1 MTRHVWIHD
10 GRKADAATLTATLS
24 SARADKM
31 RRLDKLRMEMQ
42 AEAASEADARALH
55 KATKKRLRE
64 IDRELRKLDAH
75 LRRVGAASRKAS
87 RELDRTILTYA
98 RSFGGGQIGERE
110 IKQFDRLF
118 HFGKTG
124 AAKADGLSSFH
135 CKFTSRGFGE
145 RRANRSRTY
154 KPGEAVRHLR
164 YIIRESA
171 RETGVDGLV
180 SNISK
185 DPDELAGFFK
195 ALEELEAHDR
205 ANANV
210 YMSLVLSL
218 PHELKPAA
226 REQMLHD
233 TCALLAE
240 HDLPYVGVLHAPDPR
255 GDQRNFHAHVMFS
268 LRPCV
273 IDGLGRYAFATDK
286 SSDLNDESFIE
297 PFRHKIADIMNAA
310 MARENHARRFT
321 ALSDAD
327 RGLEPRSKRSGKSSP
342 GEKHWQR
349 KQEDLVRMQQEQA
362 DRLQRQSI
370 LERLRDAVSWIAA
383 EPPPYRQALVAGY
396 AAQIGAGLTSKA
408 AALQEGAAR
417 RSAIVRQLAA
427 DTHAVAGARLHL
439 LSERLQRAQP
449 SDRYPTE
456 APEIPAAAQPVSAP
470 RDSERR
476 RAIAAAARSLRQAAF
491 PPIVRTAK
499 GFAIAPAFVSEY
511 VGVDRFEAEPVIQR
525 VHRRKW
531 DATLAAVKK
540 RIEQSGRSPFAGNE
554 GSPKLQLDALD
565 VQLGY
570 AYRAAYS
577 SHDMQALLEDL
588 RRDWQARDEKKRQ
601 EQKKIAQAKAE
612 ADARLRARADQI
624 IARAETLIADGKWPG
639 ADDMTIV
646 HIAVIAKAII
656 SGKFAMQSFG
666 GDAHDVYCETEVLKN
681 MAGSLAASPTGRA
694 ALVALGEMTAGHP
707 IDYKALPVG
716 WGLAPPRVARVTRGA
731 ETSSEPSEPD
741 LSRGPGGRER

>member
-10 GRKADAATLTATLS
+10 GRKADAATLTAILS
-24 SARADKM
+24 EARADKM
-31 RRLDKLRMEMQ
+31 RRLDKLRIAMQ
-42 AEAASEADARALH
+42 AEAADEADALALH

-87 RELDRTILTYA
+87 RALDRTILTYA
-98 RSFGGGQIGERE
+98 RSHGGGQIGERE

-118 HFGKTG
+118 HFGKPSAT
-124 AAKADGLSSFH
+124 KADGLSSFH

-145 RRANRSRTY
+145 RRADRSRTY
-154 KPGEAVRHLR
+154 KSGEAVRHLR

-171 RETGVDGLV
+171 REPGIDGLA
-180 SNISK
+180 SNISH

-218 PHELKPAA
+218 PHELTPAA
-226 REQMLHD
+226 REQILRD
-233 TCALLAE
+233 TCALFAE

-273 IDGLGRYAFATDK
+273 IDGMGRYAFATDK

-297 PFRHKIADIMNAA
+297 PFRHKVADIMNAA

-370 LERLRDAVSWIAA
+370 LERLRDAVAWIAA
-383 EPPPYRQALVAGY
+383 EPPRDRPALVAGY
-396 AAQIGAGLTSKA
+396 AAQIGTGLASKA
-408 AALQEGAAR
+408 AALQKGAAR

-427 DTHAVAGARLHL
+427 DAHAIAGTRLRS

-449 SDRYPTE
+449 SADRQRAEPQQSQATTKT
-456 APEIPAAAQPVSAP
+456 AAAAP
-470 RDSERR
+470 RDPERR
-476 RAIAAAARSLRQAAF
+476 RAIAAAARSLREAAF

-499 GFAIAPAFVSEY
+499 GFAIAPAFASDYVS
-511 VGVDRFEAEPVIQR
+511 VDRFEAEPVIQR
-525 VHRRKW
+525 LHRRKW
-531 DATLAAVKK
+531 DATLAAVKQ
-540 RIEQSGRSPFAGNE
+540 RVEESRQSLFAGGE
-554 GSPKLQLDALD
+554 GPPRLDPHALD
-565 VQLGY
+565 PRLSY
-570 AYRAAYS
+570 AYRAAWPS
-577 SHDMQALLEDL
+577 RDMQALLEGL
-588 RRDWQARDEKKRQ
+588 RRDWRARDEKKRQ

-612 ADARLRARADQI
+612 ADAKLRARADQI
-624 IARAETLIADGKWPG
+624 IASAEALIAEGKWPG
-639 ADDMTIV
+639 AGDMTIV

-656 SGKFAMQSFG
+656 NGEFVMQTVG
-666 GDAHDVYCETEVLKN
+666 GNVHEIYCASEALKS
-681 MAGSLAASPTGRA
+681 MAGTLAASATGRA
-694 ALVALGEMTAGHP
+694 ALVALGKMTTDRV
-707 IDYKALPVG
+707 IDRMALPVA
-716 WGLAPPRVARVTRGA
+716 WALVPPRTAPIA
-731 ETSSEPSEPD
+731 QAPIEPQDPD
-741 LSRGPGGRER
+741 LSRRRDGYER